1 MNQPYNGGAAFPA
14 PMTWRNDSKPMTP
27 AELCAT
33 ANGMSLRDYFAAS
46 TLAHIPALLAA
57 NDKNK
62 SLEQIAGWA
71 YQVAD
76 AMLLARLK
84 PSGLEEKV
92 SEP

>member
-1 MNQPYNGGAAFPA
+1 
-14 PMTWRNDSKPMTP
+14 
-27 AELCAT
+27 
-33 ANGMSLRDYFAAS
+33 MSLRDYIAAS
-46 TLAHIPALLAA
+46 ALAHIPALLAA

-62 SLEQIAGWA
+62 SVEQIAGLA

-92 SEP
+92 SKP

>member
-1 MNQPYNGGAAFPA
+1 
-14 PMTWRNDSKPMTP
+14 MTP

-46 TLAHIPALLAA
+46 ALAHIPALLAA

-62 SLEQIAGWA
+62 SVEQIAGWA
-71 YQVAD
+71 YQAAD

-84 PSGLEEKV
+84 PSGREGKV